1 MYERIRHITC
11 TILDEATARREIEAA
26 VCETARAMN
35 VPARAMNVPALGVD
49 QSFTNKMLKLPLEE
63 RVKLL
68 RQYGHNIPKKW
79 TRTR

>member
-26 VCETARAMN
+26 VCET
-35 VPARAMNVPALGVD
+35 ARAMNVPALGVD